1 MIRNQWMV
9 WYLPMHIRTDIATC
23 ANTHV
28 SGPQH
33 SHFPSPDPAATAAMM
48 ARPCGSHRSS
58 PLLLPPLLLHLLLAH
73 AGRGV
78 VVVSHANNG
87 NCTFVPDYDFDGG
100 DLNPEPAIQ
109 PMPPVR
115 SSGIV
120 GLWLFPNPAMDARE
134 CNSLRRQLG
143 QPTPV

>member
-1 MIRNQWMV
+1 
-9 WYLPMHIRTDIATC
+9 
-23 ANTHV
+23 
-28 SGPQH
+28 
-33 SHFPSPDPAATAAMM
+33 MM

-58 PLLLPPLLLHLLLAH
+58 PLLLPPPLLLLLLAH
-73 AGRGV
+73 AAGQGV

-115 SSGIV
+115 SPGIV

-143 QPTPV
+143 QPTPVLSFALVPYTFLLIYASRFSSSPTASGLA